1 MGLDQYAYA
10 GNRPNQREE
19 FYETAER
26 NDAGEWVSDRT
37 IRPRELAYWRKHP
50 NLQGF
55 MQRLWEQRGCPGHEN
70 VLDASFNGVELELTW
85 QDIDDLER
93 TILNRELPETRGFFY
108 GDNSDEHYRDHDLAF
123 CREARAALFLGER
136 VFYNS
141 SW

>member
-10 GNRPNQREE
+10 GNRPDQREE
-19 FYETAER
+19 FYETAEK
-26 NDAGEWVSDRT
+26 NDAGEWVSDQT

-50 NLQGF
+50 NLQGY
-55 MQRLWEQRGCPGHEN
+55 MERLWRSRLS
-70 VLDASFNGVELELTW
+70 LDSPYHQANFNGIEIELCW
-85 QDIDDLER
+85 ADIEQLEQV
-93 TILNRELPETRGFFY
+93 ILNRELPATQGFFF
-108 GDNSDEHYRDHDLAF
+108 GDNSDEHYRDRDLEF